1 MTTMK
6 KIFLYLMLLLPL
18 LLVGCKQEEIVFE
31 HEKPQFDTKSNAI
44 LLEVIVPTGTS
55 ANDELYIV
63 GAFNGQDTTR
73 FKNPDYQLEKAEK
86 IDSKYG
92 IYLYPEDFVNGKT
105 LADGFLFVSKLQG
118 IEKPATPHILE
129 GCEVGQRY
137 QLSLTAWAGAKTTP
151 AIEHDGYVVYVEDAT
166 GWETLNLYM
175 WGDVNNLNGDWPGMA
190 VTGTETID
198 GVTYKY
204 FDMGAA
210 NEGLAE
216 NLIFNNGGNGSQ
228 LADFAYTINRDI
240 YLHISADGVTEIND
254 APEIVH
260 DGFAVFV
267 LDSTGWDALA
277 LYMWGDQNDLNGAWP
292 GMQVTGTQTIDG
304 VEYKYFDM
312 GAANTGLKENLI
324 FNNNGG
330 GTQLSDVAYTI
341 DHDTILILTSTG
353 TRGIEPEID

>member
-1 MTTMK
+1 MK
-6 KIFLYLMLLLPL
+6 KIFLHLLLLLPL
-18 LLVGCKQEEIVFE
+18 LMVGCKQEEIVFE
-31 HEKPQFDTKSNAI
+31 HEKPQFETKSNAI

-55 ANDELYIV
+55 ATDELYIV
-63 GAFNGQDTTR
+63 GAFNGQDTTQ

-92 IYLYPEDFVNGKT
+92 IYLYPEDFVDGKT

-151 AIEHDGYVVYVEDAT
+151 TIEHDGYVVYVEDAT
-166 GWETLNLYM
+166 GWEALNLYM
-175 WGDVNNLNGDWPGMA
+175 WGDVN
-190 VTGTETID
+190 
-198 GVTYKY
+198 
-204 FDMGAA
+204 
-210 NEGLAE
+210 
-216 NLIFNNGGNGSQ
+216 
-228 LADFAYTINRDI
+228 
-240 YLHISADGVTEIND
+240 
-254 APEIVH
+254 
-260 DGFAVFV
+260 
-267 LDSTGWDALA
+267 
-277 LYMWGDQNDLNGAWP
+277 DLNGGWP

-353 TRGIEPEID
+353 ARGIEPEID